1 MKYLMQI
8 LLGLILLQ
16 LLQSCDY
23 SKSRDVLWMILSSFL
38 GSLPNESNKKTLL
51 SPLTL
56 YNICHHLKDAQ
67 ASKCFRQ
74 ALEMFPLTFPVLF
87 ALP

>member
-56 YNICHHLKDAQ
+56 YNIL
-67 ASKCFRQ
+67 SP
-74 ALEMFPLTFPVLF
+74 LEGCTSIKMFPSST
-87 ALP
+87 